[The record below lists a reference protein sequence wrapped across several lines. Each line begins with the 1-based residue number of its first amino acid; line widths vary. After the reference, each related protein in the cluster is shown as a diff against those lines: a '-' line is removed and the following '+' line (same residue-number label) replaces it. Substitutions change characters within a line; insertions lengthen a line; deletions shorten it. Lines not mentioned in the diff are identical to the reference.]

1 MSALQVAT
9 AVEEIG
15 GGSYRGQ
22 VSADWFTPR
31 GANGGFLA
39 AIVLRA
45 IVACEHDEQ
54 RAPRSLTLHYLRP
67 PAEGEVSVV
76 VTEERRG
83 RQLTTYSARLEQ
95 DGRVCILALAALSRD
110 FPSSIDYAQPMPQ
123 VPPPDRL
130 VVPDDPKLPPIA
142 HRFATQAAIG
152 QRPFSGGDE
161 ALTGGWIEFAGD
173 APSPLDAPALALLS
187 DAWLPAPFVLVH
199 EPVGAPTIDLTI
211 HFRARTEGL
220 TGPALAIFR
229 SRTSAEGF
237 FEEDGELWS
246 KDGTLLAQSRQL
258 ALMLA

>member
-1 MSALQVAT
+1 VSAFVRDT

-15 GGSYRGQ
+15 GGSYRAH

-45 IVACEHDEQ
+45 IMAAEEDGE

-67 PAEGEVSVV
+67 PVEGEVHVV

-83 RQLTTYSARLEQ
+83 RQLTSYSARLEQ

-110 FPSSIDYAQPMPQ
+110 FPSSLNYGDTMPE
-123 VPPPDRL
+123 VAAPNGL
-130 VVPDDPKLPPIA
+130 VVRDDPKLPPIA
-142 HRFATQAAIG
+142 HRFATQGAVGYA
-152 QRPFSGGDE
+152 PFSGGPE
-161 ALTGGWIEFAGD
+161 ARTGGWIAFAGD
-173 APSPLDAPALALLS
+173 EPSPLDAPALALLA
-187 DAWLPAPFVLVH
+187 DAWLPSMFVLVQDFIG
-199 EPVGAPTIDLTI
+199 VPTIDLTI
-211 HFRARTEGL
+211 HFRARTEGR

-229 SRTSAEGF
+229 SRASAEGF

-246 KDGTLLAQSRQL
+246 EDGTLLAQSRQL
-258 ALMLA
+258 GPVLG